1 MWFASLF
8 NNEALISISTV
19 ELLHFSHLDFACTS
33 PGLQDYQ
40 QELSGGRSQGSPK
53 SSSQF
58 LQAELCQSRAE
69 VAQVGTQTG
78 HLEDVLT
85 PGSNGAYAK
94 KLHSSVGR
102 RVPCAGSTH
111 HRAHPLKA
119 NMQHTQGER
128 AQLTPL
134 SWALLGD
141 PTLIW
146 EDRPRYG
153 NALGYTPYSD

>member
-1 MWFASLF
+1 MWFGSLF

-19 ELLHFSHLDFACTS
+19 QLLHFSHLDFACTS

-40 QELSGGRSQGSPK
+40 QELSRGRSQGSQESP
-53 SSSQF
+53 SQL
-58 LQAELCQSRAE
+58 LQAELCQRRAE

-85 PGSNGAYAK
+85 PCSNGVYAK
-94 KLHSSVGR
+94 KPHSSGGR

-119 NMQHTQGER
+119 NMQHTQGEHSS
-128 AQLTPL
+128 PL
-134 SWALLGD
+134 
-141 PTLIW
+141 
-146 EDRPRYG
+146 
-153 NALGYTPYSD
+153 